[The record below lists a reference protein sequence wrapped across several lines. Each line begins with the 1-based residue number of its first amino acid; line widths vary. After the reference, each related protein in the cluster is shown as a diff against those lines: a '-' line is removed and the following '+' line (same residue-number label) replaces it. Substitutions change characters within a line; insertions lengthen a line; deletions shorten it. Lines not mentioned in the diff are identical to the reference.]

1 MPNKLT
7 MAEAR
12 KIALLALEEAEKR
25 RAATRERER
34 RIADAEEAL
43 DVPDGSPLVAVPF
56 NVNEYVRVK
65 LTERGKKC
73 LRENYDKLAQAWGGK
88 LTFQFRLPEEDA
100 DGWSRWQMWSLM
112 QDLGP
117 HISMGSEPPFE
128 TSIEVLANGTDQPR
142 RGDAPQS

>member
-1 MPNKLT
+1 MKPDINPAPT
-7 MAEAR
+7 SGASQAGQPP
-12 KIALLALEEAEKR
+12 AFPLAA
-25 RAATRERER
+25 
-34 RIADAEEAL
+34 
-43 DVPDGSPLVAVPF
+43 GSPLVAVPF

-128 TSIEVLANGTDQPR
+128 TSIEVLANIRSQPHAE
-142 RGDAPQS
+142 DNA

>member
-1 MPNKLT
+1 MK
-7 MAEAR
+7 
-12 KIALLALEEAEKR
+12 
-25 RAATRERER
+25 
-34 RIADAEEAL
+34 
-43 DVPDGSPLVAVPF
+43 PDINPAPTSGASQAGQPPAFPLGAGSPLVAVPF

-128 TSIEVLANGTDQPR
+128 TSIEVLANSKQ
-142 RGDAPQS
+142 

>member
-1 MPNKLT
+1 MKPDINPAPTSGASQAGQLP
-7 MAEAR
+7 AFP
-12 KIALLALEEAEKR
+12 LAA
-25 RAATRERER
+25 
-34 RIADAEEAL
+34 
-43 DVPDGSPLVAVPF
+43 GSPLVAVPF

-128 TSIEVLANGTDQPR
+128 TSIEVLANKQI
-142 RGDAPQS
+142 

>member
-1 MPNKLT
+1 MK
-7 MAEAR
+7 
-12 KIALLALEEAEKR
+12 
-25 RAATRERER
+25 
-34 RIADAEEAL
+34 
-43 DVPDGSPLVAVPF
+43 PDINPAPTSGASQAGQPPAFPLGAGSPLVAVPF

-128 TSIEVLANGTDQPR
+128 TSIEVLANSPVIHAEKQP
-142 RGDAPQS
+142 

>member
-1 MPNKLT
+1 MKPDINPAPT
-7 MAEAR
+7 SGASQAGQPP
-12 KIALLALEEAEKR
+12 AFPLAA
-25 RAATRERER
+25 
-34 RIADAEEAL
+34 
-43 DVPDGSPLVAVPF
+43 GSPLVAVPF

-128 TSIEVLANGTDQPR
+128 TSIEVLANNPVTERLPARGTDQPQGER
-142 RGDAPQS
+142 R

>member
-1 MPNKLT
+1 MKPDINPAPT
-7 MAEAR
+7 SGASQAGQPP
-12 KIALLALEEAEKR
+12 AFPLAA
-25 RAATRERER
+25 
-34 RIADAEEAL
+34 
-43 DVPDGSPLVAVPF
+43 GSPLVAVPF

-117 HISMGSEPPFE
+117 HISIGSEPPFE
-128 TSIEVLANGTDQPR
+128 TSIEVLANTEVWNAGAKKTP
-142 RGDAPQS
+142 

>member
-1 MPNKLT
+1 MKPDINPAPT
-7 MAEAR
+7 SGASQAGQPP
-12 KIALLALEEAEKR
+12 AFPLAA
-25 RAATRERER
+25 
-34 RIADAEEAL
+34 
-43 DVPDGSPLVAVPF
+43 GSPLVAVPF

-117 HISMGSEPPFE
+117 HISIGSEPPFE
-128 TSIEVLANGTDQPR
+128 TSIEVLANTETSQPR
-142 RGDAPQS
+142 GQTHE

>member
-1 MPNKLT
+1 MKPDINPAPT
-7 MAEAR
+7 SGASQAGQPP
-12 KIALLALEEAEKR
+12 AFPLAA
-25 RAATRERER
+25 
-34 RIADAEEAL
+34 
-43 DVPDGSPLVAVPF
+43 GSPLVAVPF

-117 HISMGSEPPFE
+117 HISIGSEPPFE
-128 TSIEVLANGTDQPR
+128 TSIEVLANT
-142 RGDAPQS
+142 QSSATPKHGHE